1 MTDRQ
6 LEIVW
11 GARAIGEAINRS
23 QRQTHYLL
31 EQGLVRSARKV
42 GSTWTATRSGLR
54 QEFGGESARNP
65 DDAAQ
70 NKHARPGPKES

>member
-1 MTDRQ
+1 MTDKQ
-6 LEIVW
+6 LDIVW

-31 EQGLVRSARKV
+31 EQGLIRSAQKV

-54 QEFGGESARNP
+54 EEFGRKSASNP
-65 DDAAQ
+65 DDVA
-70 NKHARPGPKES
+70 